1 MAQNDPEDESLLQ
14 MIAENQALFA
24 QIDSIEANNLTQP
37 EIQQVSDEIQDYINA
52 QKKPNTVRST
62 KCHLKILHDWL
73 IVNKFELRQIE
84 QIPPTELNLLL
95 AEFFVKVKRSDGKDY
110 EPTSLDAI
118 KGSIERHLREQ
129 EYTKSIVADKE
140 FFKMREALK
149 ARKMTLKKAGLGR
162 KAHASEAVTRE
173 DEDRLITSGQLGN
186 NSPSSL
192 QFSIFYYFTKGFG
205 LRGRQEHRQ
214 LKFGDISLK
223 ETSSGQ
229 KYLEFGE
236 RDSKTMDGSKT
247 TDYRKVTPKIFST
260 EDELDVVKLYELF
273 CEKRPAD
280 MNVPDAPFYLTC
292 VPQNRL
298 HDGSAWYYCSPM
310 GANSL
315 GKLLKN
321 ACAEAGVVG
330 KKTNHSLRK
339 TCVKELTKAGI
350 QDHEIIKITGH
361 KNVSSLMHYDQE
373 LDLEEHEHISK
384 ILCRRNVITATS
396 TFTNPTVSIPSLNP
410 VTVAQQ
416 SNNSPMNQL
425 QNQNFDPVVLSEA
438 QQHINNK
445 NDNESLIN
453 QVQNPN
459 FGSVNKP
466 LSGTFNFQGT
476 FNNCTFYLSKQN
488 D

>member
-247 TDYRKVTPKIFST
+247 TDYRKVTP
-260 EDELDVVKLYELF
+260 
-273 CEKRPAD
+273 
-280 MNVPDAPFYLTC
+280 
-292 VPQNRL
+292 
-298 HDGSAWYYCSPM
+298 
-310 GANSL
+310 
-315 GKLLKN
+315 
-321 ACAEAGVVG
+321 
-330 KKTNHSLRK
+330 
-339 TCVKELTKAGI
+339 
-350 QDHEIIKITGH
+350 
-361 KNVSSLMHYDQE
+361 
-373 LDLEEHEHISK
+373 
-384 ILCRRNVITATS
+384 
-396 TFTNPTVSIPSLNP
+396 
-410 VTVAQQ
+410 
-416 SNNSPMNQL
+416 
-425 QNQNFDPVVLSEA
+425 
-438 QQHINNK
+438 
-445 NDNESLIN
+445 
-453 QVQNPN
+453 
-459 FGSVNKP
+459 
-466 LSGTFNFQGT
+466 
-476 FNNCTFYLSKQN
+476 
-488 D
+488 